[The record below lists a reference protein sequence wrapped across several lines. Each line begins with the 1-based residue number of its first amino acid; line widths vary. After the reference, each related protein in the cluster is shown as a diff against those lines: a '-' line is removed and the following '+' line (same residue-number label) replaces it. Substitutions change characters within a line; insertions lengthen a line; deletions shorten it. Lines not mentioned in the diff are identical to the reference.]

1 MRRPRR
7 SALTV
12 AMASIFPLAHAAEPA
27 AAPAAPLA
35 ASSPAPA
42 ATAPARL
49 DAIQVTGK
57 RLDAARNQL
66 APDTGSTVYRFGEKD
81 IAALPMGEATPL
93 NQVLLQ
99 APGVV
104 QDSYG
109 QVHVRGD
116 HGNLQYRINGVLI
129 PESISGFGQAIDTR
143 LASQINVITGA
154 LPAQYGYR
162 TAGVVDIV
170 AKSRAEGTGGSIGL
184 VGGSR
189 GHREGGIDLG
199 FGNGSWS
206 GFVAGS
212 WLRNDIGI
220 ENPTADRNAVHDST
234 TQAKGFA
241 YLSKLIDAESRV
253 SVMLGSSNNRFQIP
267 NVPGQAPDFTLAGS
281 PAVDSRNLDARQTE
295 KTDFQVL
302 SYQATG
308 ERVDYQVSLTRRFSR
323 VSYQPD
329 AVGDLVFNGIAAN
342 TARANTS
349 LGAQADLAWRLAPDH
364 TVRMGLVAQRE
375 RFGVD
380 NTASVFPADASGGQT
395 SDVPLTIVDDTR
407 LRGHLYGAYL
417 QDEWQITPAL
427 VLNYGARYDR
437 VDTVAK
443 EAQLSPRV
451 GLVYDLGK
459 ETRVHAGYARYF
471 TPPPTEKIDTTSI
484 AKFAGTTNAL
494 PSDANTAVASER
506 SHYFDAGISHQLTPS
521 VTIGVDAYYRIVRNL
536 QDEGQF
542 GNALIYSAFNYGQ
555 GRIGGIEFSA
565 TYREKNVTAYANVS
579 LSRAR
584 ARTVA
589 TGQFNFDDDE
599 LAYIAGHWVHLD
611 HEQTL
616 SGSAGAAYQWGATRL
631 STDLVYGSGL
641 RRGFANTEHLPSY
654 VQVNFGLAR
663 SFDLGSLGTVDGRLT
678 AINLFDRSYAIRD
691 GSGIGVGAPQYG
703 PRRGFF
709 VGMTKSR

>member
-1 MRRPRR
+1 MRSPRR
-7 SALTV
+7 SALAV

-27 AAPAAPLA
+27 AAPAAPPA

-66 APDTGSTVYRFGEKD
+66 SPDTGSTVYRFGEKD

-267 NVPGQAPDFTLAGS
+267 NVPGQTPDFRLAGS

-302 SYQATG
+302 SYQATR
-308 ERVDYQVSLTRRFSR
+308 ERVDYQVSLTRRSSR

-342 TARANTS
+342 IARANTS

-437 VDTVAK
+437 VDTVTK

-506 SHYFDAGISHQLTPS
+506 SHYFDAGFSHQLTPS
-521 VTIGVDAYYRIVRNL
+521 VTIGIDAYYRVVRNL

-555 GRIGGIEFSA
+555 GRIGGIEFST

-589 TGQFNFDDDE
+589 TGQFNFDDNE
-599 LAYIAGHWVHLD
+599 LAYIASHWVHLD

-641 RRGFANTEHLPSY
+641 RRGFANIEHLPSY

-663 SFDLGSLGTVDGRLT
+663 SFELGPLGTVDGRLT

-709 VGMTKSR
+709 VGMTKNF

>member
-1 MRRPRR
+1 MRSPRR
-7 SALTV
+7 SALAV

-27 AAPAAPLA
+27 AAPAASPA

-66 APDTGSTVYRFGEKD
+66 SPDTGSTVYRFGEKD

-116 HGNLQYRINGVLI
+116 HGNLQYRINGVVI

-220 ENPTADRNAVHDST
+220 ENPTADRNAIHDST

-267 NVPGQAPDFTLAGS
+267 NVPGQAPEFTLAGS
-281 PAVDSRNLDARQTE
+281 PAVDSRHLDARQTE

-323 VSYQPD
+323 VGYQPD

-342 TARANTS
+342 IARANTS

-380 NTASVFPADASGGQT
+380 NTASVFPADAGGGQT
-395 SDVPLTIVDDTR
+395 SDVPLAIVDNTR

-521 VTIGVDAYYRIVRNL
+521 VTIGVDAYYRVVRNL

-589 TGQFNFDDDE
+589 TGQFNFDDNE
-599 LAYIAGHWVHLD
+599 LAYIASHWVHLD

-709 VGMTKSR
+709 VGMTKSF

>member
-281 PAVDSRNLDARQTE
+281 PAVDSRHLDARQTE

-521 VTIGVDAYYRIVRNL
+521 VTIGVDAYYRVVRNL